1 MTAISFQLYSA
12 RNAGDFSDLL
22 KLLSSA
28 GYAHVEGYGAQYEAP
43 EQTLAALKS
52 AGLNMPSGHFS
63 LQMLEEETDTAISVA
78 KTLGITRIYCP
89 YLDESERPNS
99 TEGWTALGNRL
110 QVISER
116 VTAAGFQFG
125 WHNHDFEF
133 HRLPDG
139 RIPMDVLLEA
149 APSISW
155 EADIAWIVRGGEEPF
170 EWIDK
175 YQNRLSA
182 AHVKDIAPAGECVD
196 EDGWADVGHGT
207 MDWQALVYRLK
218 DTPVDLLIVEHDNPK
233 DIERFA
239 KRAFASLS
247 NFLK

>member
-12 RNAGDFSDLL
+12 RNAANFSDLL
-22 KLLSSA
+22 KMLSGV
-28 GYAHVEGYGAQYEAP
+28 GYAHVEGYGAQYDAP
-43 EQTLAALKS
+43 EETVEALQAS
-52 AGLNMPSGHFS
+52 GLTMPSGHFS
-63 LQMLEEETDTAISVA
+63 LQMLEDETDRAINVA
-78 KTLGITRIYCP
+78 KTLGMSSVYCP
-89 YLDESERPNS
+89 YLDESERPKN
-99 TEGWTALGNRL
+99 TQGWQDLGQRL
-110 QVISER
+110 QAIAKQ
-116 VTAAGFQFG
+116 VTAAGFVFG

-155 EADIAWIVRGGEEPF
+155 EADIAWIVRGGEDPF
-170 EWIDK
+170 EWIGK
-175 YQNRLSA
+175 YQDRLSA

-207 MDWQALVYRLK
+207 MDWQGLVNRLK

-239 KRAFASLS
+239 RRAFASLS
-247 NFLK
+247 KFIG